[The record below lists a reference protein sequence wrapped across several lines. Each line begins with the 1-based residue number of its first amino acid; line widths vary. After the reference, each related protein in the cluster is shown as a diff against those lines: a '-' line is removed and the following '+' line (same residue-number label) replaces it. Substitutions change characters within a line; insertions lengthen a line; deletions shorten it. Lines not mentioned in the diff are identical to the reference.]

1 MPLNRKAHQPHGA
14 APRLRDHHS
23 AARWLAALLLAGAA
37 PSFADEVPGVLL
49 DGSYAFL
56 GGPQFSLNGGG
67 EQPVGRLA
75 RGPDGSFYGV
85 TAGYGAGDADYGEI
99 STPPTIFRIKP
110 GPGGGFT
117 TLHRFADTQAQ
128 GGYLFGPS
136 DGLVRGTD
144 GHYYGT
150 TIGDIFRITADGT
163 FSILHHFDP
172 AGSEGFGGAALTL
185 GRDGR
190 LYGVTG
196 GGAFGIFP
204 NSLGGVIRVEAD
216 GQVTVLHRF
225 TGAEGRALAIG
236 NLLQARDGN
245 FYGVTCCGGAA
256 GAGSLFRITPAGDY
270 TVLYAFPANQGGPK
284 SPLVQGQDGD
294 LYGSTQGYIDSEGE
308 ERAAGTLFRITAA
321 GEVHTLHAF
330 SVARGEDGIYPG
342 GLVAGADG
350 RIYGVA
356 RGGGRAGGGA
366 VFRVDRDGRY
376 EALYAFDGAHGAG
389 PARALARGR
398 RQALRQHGRRRRPWR
413 RHAVQA
419 RSRHGHR
426 EAGSAGDHRSCR
438 ERRQGH
444 PGVDSGAGQRLRGG
458 RGLGRQPAGQRRRSR
473 ADTGR
478 RHPRLHADLHRAER
492 VDDGPRHRERG
503 AVMRAS

>member
-1 MPLNRKAHQPHGA
+1 MPLNRKLHQPYGA

-23 AARWLAALLLAGAA
+23 AARWLTALLLAGAV

-150 TIGDIFRITADGT
+150 TIGEIFRITADGT

-294 LYGSTQGYIDSEGE
+294 LYGSTQGDIDSEGE
-308 ERAAGTLFRITAA
+308 ERAAGTVFRITAA

-389 PARALARGR
+389 PAAPLLEVGGKLYGSTAGGGAHGAGTLFKLDPGMVTVKLAALATTV
-398 RQALRQHGRRRRPWR
+398 
-413 RHAVQA
+413 HAASDA
-419 RSRHGHR
+419 R
-426 EAGSAGDHRSCR
+426 AILAWT
-438 ERRQGH
+438 
-444 PGVDSGAGQRLRGG
+444 A
-458 RGLGRQPAGQRRRSR
+458 A
-473 ADTGR
+473 
-478 RHPRLHADLHRAER
+478 
-492 VDDGPRHRERG
+492 
-503 AVMRAS
+503 RASACVAGGDWAGNRPASGVAAVPTPAVGTRVYTLTCTGLNESTTARATVNVVP